1 MVLLGISLRGLV
13 ERISGGREWSLQLNN
28 IVDGFGY
35 RRELEFFLDSWVID
49 VKELSDLVGD
59 SDNKGEGS
67 FKEQNNSGHLCEDI
81 GS

>member
-1 MVLLGISLRGLV
+1 M
-13 ERISGGREWSLQLNN
+13 
-28 IVDGFGY
+28 DGFGY

-49 VKELSDLVGD
+49 VKKLSHLVRD

-67 FKEQNNSGHLCEDI
+67 FEEQNNSGHLCEDI

>member
-1 MVLLGISLRGLV
+1 M
-13 ERISGGREWSLQLNN
+13 NN

-35 RRELEFFLDSWVID
+35 RRELEFFLVSWVID
-49 VKELSDLVGD
+49 VKKLSHLVRD

-67 FKEQNNSGHLCEDI
+67 FEEQNNSGHLCEDI